1 MNATEVEIVGGHSH
15 WKGIKEKKGKVDAKR
30 GKVFAK
36 LLRAIEITAKQGG
49 ANPDNNPTLA
59 DAIQRAK
66 DSRVPRETIERAV
79 ARGGG
84 ELGGANF
91 QLVFY
96 EGYAP
101 GGVAVLAEALTDNRN
116 RTSQDLRSIFAK
128 HGGAMGEP
136 NSVKWMFDKRGVIL
150 IETEAVDEDRLMEIA
165 LESGAEDVRDVGD
178 GWEVVTEPGSF
189 EAVRSAL
196 EGTGIT
202 PVSAEVTMVP
212 QNTVRVD
219 GSNARSVLK
228 LVEGLEDQDDVQAV
242 YANFDIPEAV
252 LAEVG

>member
-1 MNATEVEIVGGHSH
+1 MGGHSH

-36 LLRAIEITAKQGG
+36 LLRAIEITARQGG

-66 DSRVPRETIERAV
+66 DSRVPRDTIERAL

-84 ELGGANF
+84 ETGGANF

-101 GGVAVLAEALTDNRN
+101 GGVAVLVEALTDNRN
-116 RTSQDLRSIFAK
+116 RTSQDLRSIFVK
-128 HGGAMGEP
+128 HGGALGEP
-136 NSVKWMFDKRGVIL
+136 NSVKWMFGKRGVIL
-150 IETEAVDEDRLMEIA
+150 IDKERADEEKVMDIAVEAGADDVR
-165 LESGAEDVRDVGD
+165 ESGGE
-178 GWEVVTEPGSF
+178 WEVATAPGSF
-189 EAVRSAL
+189 EAVRAAL
-196 EGTGIT
+196 EAAGIEPT
-202 PVSAEVTMVP
+202 SAEVTQVP
-212 QNTVRVD
+212 QNTVPVD
-219 GSNARSVLK
+219 ETNARSVLR
-228 LVEGLEDQDDVQAV
+228 LVEGLEDHDDVQAV
-242 YANFDIPEAV
+242 YANFDIPESV

>member
-1 MNATEVEIVGGHSH
+1 MGGHSH

-30 GKVFAK
+30 GKLFAK
-36 LLRAIEITAKQGG
+36 LIRAIEITAKQGG

-66 DSRVPRETIERAV
+66 DGRVPRDTIERAV

-84 ELGGANF
+84 DTGDANY

-101 GGVAVLAEALTDNRN
+101 GGVAILAETLTENRN
-116 RTSQDLRSIFAK
+116 RTSQDLRSIFTK
-128 HGGAMGEP
+128 HGGALGEP

-150 IETEAVDEDRLMEIA
+150 ISKADADENRIMEIA
-165 LESGAEDVRDVGD
+165 LESGADDVRDAEGD
-178 GWEVVTEPGSF
+178 WEVVTDPASF
-189 EAVRSAL
+189 EAVRNAI
-196 EGTGIT
+196 EGAGIT
-202 PVSAEVTMVP
+202 PSSAEVTMVP
-212 QNTVRVD
+212 QNTVPVD
-219 GSNARSVLK
+219 ETNAKSVLK
-228 LVEGLEDQDDVQAV
+228 LVDGLEDHDDVQAV
-242 YANFDIPEAV
+242 YANFDIPESV